1 MGLSTGNWSELRGK
15 TNNIIW
21 EKVSVSVSY
30 IKENK
35 EKKKDKETG
44 QPNTVHET

>member
-21 EKVSVSVSY
+21 EKVPVSVFY
-30 IKENK
+30 IKREK
-35 EKKKDKETG
+35 RKKKDKETG
-44 QPNTVHET
+44 QPNAMRET